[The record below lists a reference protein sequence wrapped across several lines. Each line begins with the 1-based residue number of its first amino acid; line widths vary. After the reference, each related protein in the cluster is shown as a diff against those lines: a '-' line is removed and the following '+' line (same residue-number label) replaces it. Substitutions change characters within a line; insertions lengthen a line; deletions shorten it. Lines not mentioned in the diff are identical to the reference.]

1 MMAINQV
8 SKRFGRRQVLKN
20 ISLRLEAGVYGLLGP
35 NGAGKTTLLRCMVGL
50 IHPDQGQVLYQGV
63 PIEKSK
69 VFYQEM
75 GYLPQTYGM
84 FRELTLYEMMAYVGS
99 LKGIPRQQLA
109 GEIER
114 VLEAV
119 NLADRAGDR
128 VKALSV
134 GMIRRAGIAQA
145 LLGSPRLL
153 LFDEPTAGLDPAER
167 TRFKNLVNTIKQGRA
182 ILLSTHLV
190 EDVDACCDR
199 VIILDRGQ
207 VLFQGSCEEL
217 RRLAEGKVYQV
228 DAENAQDI
236 AGPHFTVR
244 ITEVAGRVQHRVVT
258 RQPQRLPAVAPTL
271 EDAYMG
277 LIHGLC

>member
-1 MMAINQV
+1 MMAIDRV
-8 SKRFGRRQVLKN
+8 SKRFGRRQVLKD
-20 ISLRLEAGVYGLLGP
+20 IALRLDAGVYGLLGP

-50 IHPDQGQVLYQGV
+50 IHPDQGQVLYEGV

-109 GEIER
+109 GEIKR

-128 VKALSV
+128 VKTLSV

-167 TRFKNLVNTIKQGRA
+167 TRFKNLVNTIKRGRA

-190 EDVDACCDR
+190 EDVDACCER
-199 VIILDRGQ
+199 VVILDRGQ
-207 VLFQGSCEEL
+207 VLFQGSCAEL

-228 DAENAQDI
+228 DAEEAQDI

-244 ITEVAGRVQHRVVT
+244 ITEVAGRVQHRIVT
-258 RQPQRLPAVAPTL
+258 RQPQRFPTVAPTL